1 MVAPQPAARSSLPP
15 RRPPLPSAEDLNN
28 NSVVASAATAK
39 ATAEDEENISLD
51 MFISKKE
58 VHAQEVI
65 AQQQKLHAKQLA
77 EAERQR
83 IARASK
89 DHERDS
95 VRKKV
100 EDRLTKEK
108 LALET
113 LGLVK
118 RQDAV
123 DQVVDE
129 PPKRRQWGLPP
140 EMRLDLL
147 PPDSESSSKNN
158 SPAGTVTSKTIQ
170 TIRAHSPSVG
180 SEASEY
186 LSLSEEDATSSTPPS
201 VPTRRMRN
209 NAAGPKLNQQPP
221 TPSPSLDGDADDA
234 FRAMCITLAARQR
247 QSLIELSGSPAL
259 PSDLSQVPVETL
271 QSMDDSDNEETDSR
285 RPSGGGA
292 EFWRRSSSE
301 PVGTANT
308 LHQLHAAIGARRSSS
323 FDAGQPASSHTPPLT
338 NTAFMNDYQ
347 HV

>member
-1 MVAPQPAARSSLPP
+1 MSTSETIVAAATPTGRSALAVIRIDGPLAATIACAAFGRNTAPAAR
-15 RRPPLPSAEDLNN
+15 RATTAVWRDLAGN
-28 NSVVASAATAK
+28 A
-39 ATAEDEENISLD
+39 I
-51 MFISKKE
+51 
-58 VHAQEVI
+58 
-65 AQQQKLHAKQLA
+65 
-77 EAERQR
+77 
-83 IARASK
+83 
-89 DHERDS
+89 
-95 VRKKV
+95 
-100 EDRLTKEK
+100 
-108 LALET
+108 
-113 LGLVK
+113 
-118 RQDAV
+118 

-158 SPAGTVTSKTIQ
+158 SPAGTVTSKTIR

-201 VPTRRMRN
+201 VPIRRMRT
-209 NAAGPKLNQQPP
+209 NAAGPKLNQHPP

-271 QSMDDSDNEETDSR
+271 QSMDDSDTEETDSR

-301 PVGTANT
+301 PVGTAIT

-323 FDAGQPASSHTPPLT
+323 FDAGQSASSHTPPLT